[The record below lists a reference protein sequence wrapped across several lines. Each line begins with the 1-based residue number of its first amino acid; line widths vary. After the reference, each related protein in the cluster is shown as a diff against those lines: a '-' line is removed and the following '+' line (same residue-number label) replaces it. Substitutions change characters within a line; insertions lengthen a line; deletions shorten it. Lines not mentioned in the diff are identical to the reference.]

1 MKPLKI
7 TSWDDLADREPLG
20 AMVEGADVVVVRC
33 DDDVSVLYGRCLHRG
48 ALMADGTI
56 SGDNLV
62 CGVHGWDPRQEIAD
76 ELVALGALVEW
87 SSVNLL
93 AVDAADAAQA
103 QRVADFLL
111 GHEQVGHF
119 VYETGRSV

>member
-20 AMVEGADVVVVRC
+20 AMVEGADVVVVRY

-48 ALMADGTI
+48 ALMGDGTI

-62 CGVHGWDPRQEIAD
+62 CGLHGWD
-76 ELVALGALVEW
+76 
-87 SSVNLL
+87 
-93 AVDAADAAQA
+93 
-103 QRVADFLL
+103 
-111 GHEQVGHF
+111 
-119 VYETGRSV
+119 